1 VLSPG
6 LDYIAIFKYAELR
19 LLKEPLAV
27 PALGIHYG
35 LTNQLELGL
44 RGFMPY
50 TLEAI
55 ARYQLTPR
63 NCKFF
68 DLSANLHSGSS
79 KIKYLPYLKFG
90 FLIGKRIWFLEPF
103 VGIFWYDPFEREYG
117 NSRAIKFG
125 FGFPWRGAT
134 VIPEINWQFGNSNIK
149 DGIGFFSIG
158 FRMWK

>member
-1 VLSPG
+1 MLSPG

-68 DLSANLHSGSS
+68 DLSANLHCGSY
-79 KIKYLPYLKFG
+79 KIKYLPYLKSG

-117 NSRAIKFG
+117 NSRAINFG